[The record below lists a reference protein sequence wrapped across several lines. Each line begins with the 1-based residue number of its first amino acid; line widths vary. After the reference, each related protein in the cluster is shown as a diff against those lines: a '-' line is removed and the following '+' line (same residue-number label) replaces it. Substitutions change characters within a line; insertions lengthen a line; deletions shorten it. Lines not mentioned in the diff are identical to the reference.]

1 MGLINN
7 ALTSK
12 FKPSMQDQEIVT
24 MAHIRAAAGVGEK
37 PMLQEMPAIIKQLKE
52 KADSFDAR
60 KHEVSFG
67 MDIPCSDE
75 QHMAI
80 ALYLL
85 QKAIV
90 LREQPQSGIPTI
102 HACLRDASQ
111 HLEEARKFWSKEQ
124 VERRLQLTAQLLS
137 QPKKKKNK

>member
-1 MGLINN
+1 MYYQTGMKDL
-7 ALTSK
+7 
-12 FKPSMQDQEIVT
+12 EIVT

-52 KADSFDAR
+52 KADAFDAR
-60 KHEVSFG
+60 RHEVSFG

-85 QKAIV
+85 QKAIN
-90 LREQPQSGIPTI
+90 LREQPHGGIPTI
-102 HACLRDASQ
+102 HACLRDAAL
-111 HLEEARKFWSKEQ
+111 HLEEARKFWSRDQ
-124 VERRLQLTAQLLS
+124 VERRLKLTEKLVGKT
-137 QPKKKKNK
+137 PKRRKQ